1 MSRPLAINPRSEA
14 VRVRLNRDEKRALL
28 KFAETLDERPSRV
41 MRRLI
46 REAVTGGP
54 DYFQDGLAEI
64 RETHRQL
71 AAIGRNLNQLTKLAH
86 KGEALL
92 RADIGPELEA
102 ATKASRLATERYQK
116 AVRRV
121 RSRRIEIEE
130 GA

>member
-1 MSRPLAINPRSEA
+1 MARPRSENPLSEA

-46 REAVTGGP
+46 REAVSGGP
-54 DYFQDGLAEI
+54 DFFDDGLAEI

-92 RADIGPELEA
+92 PSDVMPELEA
-102 ATKASRLATERYQK
+102 IKKEVKSAAAHYRSALAR
-116 AVRRV
+116 ARARSVVRDEV
-121 RSRRIEIEE
+121 
-130 GA
+130 A

>member
-1 MSRPLAINPRSEA
+1 MSRPHVDNPRSEA
-14 VRVRLNRDEKRALL
+14 VRVRLNRDEKRALV

-46 REAVTGGP
+46 REAVSGGP
-54 DYFQDGLAEI
+54 DYFDDGLAEI

-92 RADIGPELEA
+92 PSDVMPELEA
-102 ATKASRLATERYQK
+102 IKKEVHTAAEHYRS
-116 AVRRV
+116 AVARARARSVV
-121 RSRRIEIEE
+121 RDEI
-130 GA
+130 A

>member
-14 VRVRLNRDEKRALL
+14 VRVRLNRDEKKALL
-28 KFAETLDERPSRV
+28 KFSEILRQRPSRV

-54 DYFQDGLAEI
+54 DYFEDGLAEI

-92 RADIGPELEA
+92 PGDILPELEA
-102 ATKASRLATERYQK
+102 AKNEAQLATECYQA

-121 RSRRIEIEE
+121 RSRRIEREE

>member
-1 MSRPLAINPRSEA
+1 MSRPRVDNPRSEA
-14 VRVRLNRDEKRALL
+14 LRVRLNRNEKRALVR
-28 KFAETLDERPSRV
+28 FAKTLDERPSRV

-54 DYFQDGLAEI
+54 DYFDDGLAEI

-92 RADIGPELEA
+92 PSDVMPELEA
-102 ATKASRLATERYQK
+102 IKKQVHS
-116 AVRRV
+116 AVEHY
-121 RSRRIEIEE
+121 RSAVARARARSITRDEI
-130 GA
+130 A